1 MFEESGSKKSGWH
14 WTWPVGVAVVLLAL
28 ASIQLFRVN
37 RPRDVAPAEIQKTY
51 TQAGVLI
58 SRNLVLPARDF
69 YSQQIDLNRPSQL
82 SGSFRTPST
91 SQRVGVMVLSEAD
104 FDAWRT
110 GAEFQT
116 LARTGYIPG
125 GKINLPLSPGTF
137 FLVIDNRE
145 NDIEQ
150 RVHADFNLDR

>member
-1 MFEESGSKKSGWH
+1 MFEESRSRKSSST
-14 WTWPVGVAVVLLAL
+14 WTWPVGVAVVVLSLAG
-28 ASIQLFRVN
+28 IQFFRVN

-69 YSQQIDLNRPSQL
+69 YSQQIDLNRPSEL
-82 SGSFRTPST
+82 AGSFRTPST
-91 SQRVGVMVLSEAD
+91 SQRVGVLVLSQANFE
-104 FDAWRT
+104 AWRT
-110 GAEFQT
+110 GAEFQS

-125 GKINLPLSPGTF
+125 GKINLRLSPGTF

-145 NDIEQ
+145 NDTEQ
-150 RVHADFNLDR
+150 RVYADFGLDR